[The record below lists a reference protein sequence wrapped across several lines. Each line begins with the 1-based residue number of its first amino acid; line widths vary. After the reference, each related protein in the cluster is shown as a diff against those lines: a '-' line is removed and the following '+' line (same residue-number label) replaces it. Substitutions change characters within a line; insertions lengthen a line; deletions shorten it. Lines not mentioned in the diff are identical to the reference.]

1 MTLRRESAM
10 TKLMSTTMTALLALA
25 GASGA
30 LAQGTSGAPV
40 VVQPGPAYSSEM
52 TGVPALRQRQPRRGD
67 LPEADRQPRRHQL
80 YRPGGRRTR
89 PQDPQHLPRL
99 LSAAS
104 GLVARGERQSDQ

>member
-1 MTLRRESAM
+1 M

-67 LPEADRQPRRHQL
+67 LPEADRQP
-80 YRPGGRRTR
+80 GGINYI
-89 PQDPQHLPRL
+89 DPADAELDRKIR
-99 LSAAS
+99 SIC
-104 GLVARGERQSDQ
+104 RGC